1 MGQTPTFGDHFAGRA
16 APGANGL
23 AVPGGRPDH
32 FRDKAERASL
42 KKAAPRIE
50 KPAAEKPA
58 PEKPKIERPREDVP
72 RTDAFAGTRTQVRQ
86 DPFAQQASASRR
98 QGLFARREPAAAP
111 IDVKP
116 KPVTA
121 EPKPKAVIAPVV
133 TAAALKPA
141 PVAEAKTP
149 LQVVA
154 SRKPFASLEDQP
166 VEVKYQ
172 DLKRED
178 ARRMRMARSSS
189 LVLVTGSA
197 AEAAEVEAP
206 PKPAPQPDPKPAI
219 SEKPSVADRVLVPGA
234 KIPTPKPRAG
244 GGGGGGGDA
253 FAIPRERRFTQD
265 DLVGVLLGAAVIA
278 LLLLWMLRPKEGASD
293 SNGLF
298 GAQFATNEPVATTQA
313 APAPAPL
320 VDPFGDAPVDLKP
333 TGPIVEALPDPAP
346 EPNVSVAQADPAPAA
361 PPVVAAPPAVA
372 TPPATPP
379 AAVTATP
386 VPAAPAPAKAA
397 AAPPIAVADRTMNA
411 WFCTSSSGMTKASK
425 AKLEKEME
433 TFKAAFAGKELVVR
447 GYADT
452 RGSTAFNAAL
462 GGERANVVADFL
474 RTNGLNVVDARGI
487 GELDGLDDNQ
497 NCANQRRVDVFVK
510 GGPGETPSRMC
521 APEPSVKELVCG

>member
-16 APGANGL
+16 APGANGR

-42 KKAAPRIE
+42 KKAAPRID
-50 KPAAEKPA
+50 KPAAEAPPAAKPPVEKPA
-58 PEKPKIERPREDVP
+58 PQKMNVAPVREETP
-72 RTDAFAGTRTQVRQ
+72 RTDAFAGTRPQVKR
-86 DPFAQQASASRR
+86 DPFAQQPSAKR
-98 QGLFARREPAAAP
+98 QGLFAKREPAVVAAESKPKTAAMIAAATAAP
-111 IDVKP
+111 
-116 KPVTA
+116 T
-121 EPKPKAVIAPVV
+121 
-133 TAAALKPA
+133 
-141 PVAEAKTP
+141 AEAKAP

-154 SRKPFASLEDQP
+154 SRQPVTSLEGEP
-166 VEVKYQ
+166 IEVKYEE
-172 DLKRED
+172 LKRED
-178 ARRMRMARSSS
+178 ARRTRTARSSS

-206 PKPAPQPDPKPAI
+206 PKPAPAPEPKPEPEV
-219 SEKPSVADRVLVPGA
+219 SEKLPAVMVASAVAGA
-234 KIPTPKPRAG
+234 PASKPRGGNDG
-244 GGGGGGGDA
+244 GGGG
-253 FAIPRERRFTQD
+253 AIAASRDRRFTQD
-265 DLVGVLLGAAVIA
+265 DLVGILLGAAVVV

-293 SNGLF
+293 NNGLF

-333 TGPIVEALPDPAP
+333 TGPIVEALP
-346 EPNVSVAQADPAPAA
+346 EPNVSVAQVDPAPAA
-361 PPVVAAPPAVA
+361 PVVAAPPV
-372 TPPATPP
+372 TPPAV
-379 AAVTATP
+379 VTATP
-386 VPAAPAPAKAA
+386 VPAAPAPAKAS
-397 AAPPIAVADRTMNA
+397 AAPPVAIADRTMNA
-411 WFCTSSSGMTKASK
+411 WFCTKSSGMTKASQ
-425 AKLEKEME
+425 ARLEKEME
-433 TFKAAFAGKELVVR
+433 TFKAAFAGKELIVR

-497 NCANQRRVDVFVK
+497 NCSNQRRVDVFVK